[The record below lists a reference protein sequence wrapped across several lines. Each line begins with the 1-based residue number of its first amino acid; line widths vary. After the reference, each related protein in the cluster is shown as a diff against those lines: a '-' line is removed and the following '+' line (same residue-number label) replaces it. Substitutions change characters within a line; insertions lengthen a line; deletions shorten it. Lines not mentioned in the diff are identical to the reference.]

1 MRKMVHVAIE
11 LACDDPRIV
20 NLIMRVCRP
29 SLGNVGVMRKVVM
42 RDVAAELAWDETTDD
57 EAEQGYQHD

>member
-11 LACDDPRIV
+11 LACDGPMIV
-20 NLIMRVCRP
+20 RVCRP

-42 RDVAAELAWDETTDD
+42 RDVAAELAWDNPRVMHE
-57 EAEQGYQHD
+57 E